1 MYIQGYGILASFIGF
16 SICFA
21 LAAIFMSWLV
31 QPKAPGKL
39 KQNTYE
45 CGMKL
50 FGDSRIQYD
59 VKYYLF
65 ALLFLIFDIE
75 AVFLFP
81 WAVAYDKLGLFALVE
96 AFIFI
101 AILIIG
107 LVYAWKK
114 DALSWHAAIND
125 TETILSSNSE
135 LRKQPVSASRRN

>member
-1 MYIQGYGILASFIGF
+1 MYIQGYAILVSFIGF
-16 SICFA
+16 SLCFA
-21 LAAIFMSWLV
+21 LAAIIMSWIV

-50 FGDSRIQYD
+50 FGDSRVQYD
-59 VKYYLF
+59 VKYYLY

-81 WAVAYDKLGLFALVE
+81 WAVAYDKLGLFALIE
-96 AFIFI
+96 ALIFLG
-101 AILIIG
+101 ILIIG

-114 DALSWHAAIND
+114 DALRWH
-125 TETILSSNSE
+125 
-135 LRKQPVSASRRN
+135 